1 MDEQKVEKILIE
13 EIKTK
18 KVGKTKKHKPK
29 WKKDG
34 RT

>member
-1 MDEQKVEKILIE
+1 VWMDEQKVEKILIE

-29 WKKDG
+29 
-34 RT
+34 

>member
-1 MDEQKVEKILIE
+1 VWMDVQKVEKILIE

-29 WKKDG
+29 
-34 RT
+34 